1 MKASGAAVGGVA
13 VVVGLGV
20 LYLAVTGQ
28 LDKLDKA
35 VRSAWGAARGSWAGT
50 VTLGPVKPASG
61 PPVPGRSSLV
71 SPTAGAFP
79 WPLPWS
85 T

>member
-1 MKASGAAVGGVA
+1 VKASGAAVGGVA

-35 VRSAWGAARGSWAGT
+35 VRSAWGAARGSWLGQVT
-50 VTLGPVKPASG
+50 VGPIQTRPVVSG
-61 PPVPGRSSLV
+61 GRSSMV
-71 SPTAGAFP
+71 SPPAGSFP

-85 T
+85 S